1 MLDLAYLKTEAG
13 RAEIKLRALPLSRSA
28 RNLLLMM
35 DGSRSAREWLSMI
48 NGTTESDVAFLLGH
62 GLIASAA
69 ARAAP
74 VPAGAAPAP
83 VTAAVPAA
91 VPAPVPTDVEGMGYE
106 ELYNYLTQSAKKH
119 LGPFKSF
126 RMVLD
131 VERCADV
138 AALQEVAWRLVAEV
152 DRADGEEAA
161 ERVRREMRL

>member
-48 NGTTESDVAFLLGH
+48 NGTTEADVALLVGH
-62 GLIASAA
+62 GLIA
-69 ARAAP
+69 
-74 VPAGAAPAP
+74 AGAGQAPAA
-83 VTAAVPAA
+83 VASVPAA
-91 VPAPVPTDVEGMGYE
+91 SDPVEVQAMGYE

-131 VERCADV
+131 VERCADI

-152 DRADGEEAA
+152 DRADGEAAA

>member
-48 NGTTESDVAFLLGH
+48 NGTTESDVAFLAEH
-62 GLIASAA
+62 GLIASASNSVA
-69 ARAAP
+69 ASPAPAVAVPTP
-74 VPAGAAPAP
+74 VPAPE
-83 VTAAVPAA
+83 VE
-91 VPAPVPTDVEGMGYE
+91 PTETQAMMGYE

-126 RMVLD
+126 RMVLE
-131 VERCADV
+131 VERCADI

-152 DRADGEEAA
+152 DRADGEAAA